1 MSGWRS
7 GRLSLKCSIDILQK
21 ALIGITPEWKD
32 HIVVGGDIKVNNQV
46 CDLVI
51 TANRNGER
59 SNGRLYN
66 DVGFKKQA
74 DGQWICISRDAGI
87 NFNGRIKQEVA
98 AITVKDNAT
107 QRRAT
112 LIEDDNNKGGY
123 RRMVFHV
130 PVDGPMKWGG

>member
-32 HIVVGGDIKVNNQV
+32 RIIVGGDIKVNNQV

-51 TANRNGER
+51 TANSSPKWSRG
-59 SNGRLYN
+59 SLYN
-66 DVGFKKQA
+66 DVGFKKE
-74 DGQWICISRDAGI
+74 DNGQWTCISRDSGV
-87 NFNGRIKQEVA
+87 NFDYKLKQEIA
-98 AITVKDNAT
+98 AMTVKDNAM
-107 QRRAT
+107 RNRAT
-112 LIEDDNNKGGY
+112 LVEEDDSKGY

-130 PVDGPMKWGG
+130 PVDGPMKWGE